1 MSQLFPSGGY
11 SVLGTDK
18 CYIKERLSKIR
29 GKRVMGGATL
39 DTVIIEVLPEEVRVK
54 HITDLCK
61 KTKVPART
69 KGEL

>member
-1 MSQLFPSGGY
+1 
-11 SVLGTDK
+11 
-18 CYIKERLSKIR
+18 
-29 GKRVMGGATL
+29 MGGATL
-39 DTVIIEVLPEEVRVK
+39 DRVIIEVLPEEVTVK